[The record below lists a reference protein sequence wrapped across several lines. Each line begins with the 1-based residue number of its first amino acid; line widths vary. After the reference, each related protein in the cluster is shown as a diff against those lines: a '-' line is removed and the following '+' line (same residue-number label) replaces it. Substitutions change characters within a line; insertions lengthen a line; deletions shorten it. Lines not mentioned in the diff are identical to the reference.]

1 MAKMINEKS
10 PKRPSMFLSKLE
22 AFTPYWIAIC
32 ATWRSQV
39 FTHFQEPVSA
49 PAAANGSGD
58 AQRRKEGGGRPAP
71 WSWRRGARL
80 RRGGGV
86 GRACSA

>member
-1 MAKMINEKS
+1 MAKMSNEKS

-39 FTHFQEPVSA
+39 FTHFQEPVYA
-49 PAAANGSGD
+49 PAARTAAGTRKGG
-58 AQRRKEGGGRPAP
+58 RRGGGRPAP
-71 WSWRRGARL
+71 
-80 RRGGGV
+80 
-86 GRACSA
+86 